1 MALPF
6 IGPASLNPQ
15 QGGGGGITTIKMN
28 PAQVRFPTAR
38 RQAPRRSVEPTTKEK
53 FAPLAPLL
61 MEGIFSAFQKQPD
74 KLTDEQYLQSIG
86 AEIIENPTTLEDV
99 KSNTRAQTQLDAYKL
114 YGSPQGRDTFG
125 MDEIANIVAASQMG
139 RGAKDYAT
147 TYMNLRNAKEKAR
160 LTTQTNRTNYLGTRL
175 KDINN
180 LQMKTFE
187 DSNAAQA
194 GVFDARTGFADPRGE
209 VYVMNDT
216 KDGYVNIKELEGN
229 WIEQKNKS
237 TQTLI
242 NQLKDPNLAE
252 LYKKDEAMSSKDTAL
267 ISTIT
272 LGNEVINM
280 LDKGIA
286 DDKQNPLTTITSI
299 GNSVNGVM
307 KNVDQVLSIVG
318 QGNALDAFATSQD
331 VTDKIGGSKG
341 REGTGDLAR
350 ALQKA
355 IIEGDDDKIKA
366 AMAAFEESEAGQEYG
381 INFREQLGDMA
392 YNDVAT
398 RRVMLQLAYSA
409 AATAGQT
416 GRTLSDKDLAFFLQ
430 IVGFGATQDPQVAKD
445 NLLGFIDT
453 TIRQTDNTIQG
464 TIPKNRMRRY
474 DVTNDLF
481 NGVLSGYYDP
491 TKNADGSL
499 NWAATND
506 YTFRNFNTRY
516 SDIPDVKLWF
526 EHKRRPGTDV
536 FNQPQTTPGTDDS
549 DITALLEQLNK

>member
-1 MALPF
+1 
-6 IGPASLNPQ
+6 
-15 QGGGGGITTIKMN
+15 
-28 PAQVRFPTAR
+28 
-38 RQAPRRSVEPTTKEK
+38 
-53 FAPLAPLL
+53 
-61 MEGIFSAFQKQPD
+61 
-74 KLTDEQYLQSIG
+74 
-86 AEIIENPTTLEDV
+86 
-99 KSNTRAQTQLDAYKL
+99 
-114 YGSPQGRDTFG
+114 
-125 MDEIANIVAASQMG
+125 
-139 RGAKDYAT
+139 
-147 TYMNLRNAKEKAR
+147 
-160 LTTQTNRTNYLGTRL
+160 
-175 KDINN
+175 
-180 LQMKTFE
+180 MKTFE

-267 ISTIT
+267 IGTLT

-286 DDKQNPLTTITSI
+286 DDTQNPLTTITSI

-307 KNVDQVLSIVG
+307 KNVDQVLSVVG
-318 QGNALDAFATSQD
+318 RGNALDAFATSQD

-350 ALQKA
+350 ALQEA

-409 AATAGQT
+409 AGTAGQT

-536 FNQPQTTPGTDDS
+536 FNQTQTTPGTDDS
-549 DITALLEQLNK
+549 DITALLEQLNQ